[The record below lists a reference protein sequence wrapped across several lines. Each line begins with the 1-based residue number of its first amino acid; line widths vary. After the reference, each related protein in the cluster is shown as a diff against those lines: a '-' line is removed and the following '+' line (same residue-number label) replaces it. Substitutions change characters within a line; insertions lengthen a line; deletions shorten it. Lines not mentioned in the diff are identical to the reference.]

1 MQTQTVKKK
10 SSYREPLILIAFVII
25 GAVLGLALG
34 EKASVL
40 YPIGQIWLNLLFVL
54 LVPLIF
60 FSIAGSIANISDT
73 KRVGKLLVFTIGFF
87 IVTAAIAGIYMF
99 AVTGIFGVDTSIQID
114 TAEAATEAVA
124 NMGIGDQI
132 VNTFTVDDFP
142 LVISRAHILAL
153 IVFTVFFGVSV
164 SLLGE
169 QGKPV
174 ASWLSNMSLVFYKMV
189 SLLMKLAPIGLM
201 AYFANL
207 TGTYGPELLKSY
219 ARGLLIYYPATI
231 VYFFVFLALYA
242 FLAAG
247 SWGVKNFFKN
257 ILTPAL
263 TALGTRSSAAAIP
276 LQLDA
281 CDKMG
286 VPRDVSSV
294 VIPVGATCHMD
305 GACIATIYEIA
316 LCCALFSHPL
326 NSIGDYSLAHNL
338 EDAETALDFI
348 LSDEKYGFD
357 RSRIYAVGHSLGGF
371 VCGQL
376 SAKRAEI
383 RKAVLMTPC
392 DIGRLPVIAQ
402 EAPEAYRI
410 VCEVLDESGDWL
422 NGTSGEALLREAT
435 EHSDTL
441 RLESA
446 APGLASKPVLCIGGT
461 LDIYTPPELYCEPL
475 RRAVEKAGG
484 TQFRSVLWPTDHF
497 LSDYRLTVSETVLEF
512 LEN

>member
-1 MQTQTVKKK
+1 MHTKTEKKK

-40 YPIGQIWLNLLFVL
+40 YPIGQIWLNMLFVL

-60 FSIAGSIANISDT
+60 FSIAGSIANIADT
-73 KRVGKLLVFTIGFF
+73 KKVGKLLVFTIGFF
-87 IVTAAIAGIYMF
+87 IVTAAIAGVYMF
-99 AVTGIFGVDTSIQID
+99 VVTGIFGVDTSIQIG
-114 TAEAATEAVA
+114 TAEAAGEAAA
-124 NMGIGDQI
+124 NMGIGEQI
-132 VNTFTVDDFP
+132 VSTFTVEDFP

-174 ASWLSNMSLVFYKMV
+174 ASWLSSMSFVFYKMV
-189 SLLMKLAPIGLM
+189 SLLMKLAPIGLL

-219 ARGLLIYYPATI
+219 AHGLLIYYPATI

-247 SWGVKNFFKN
+247 PWGVKNFFKN

-286 VPRDVSSV
+286 VPREVSSV
-294 VIPVGATCHMD
+294 VVPVGATCHMD

-326 NSIGDYSLAHNL
+326 NSLGDYAFAVMIAVAGSVAVSSVPGGG
-338 EDAETALDFI
+338 AAMETMVISAF
-348 LSDEKYGFD
+348 GFP
-357 RSRIYAVGHSLGGF
+357 SVA
-371 VCGQL
+371 
-376 SAKRAEI
+376 
-383 RKAVLMTPC
+383 
-392 DIGRLPVIAQ
+392 LPVLLMMTQLFDAGCTLVNSCGDTV
-402 EAPEAYRI
+402 ASMVVTR
-410 VCEVLDESGDWL
+410 VLYGKDWYKKNL
-422 NGTSGEALLREAT
+422 NKQQ
-435 EHSDTL
+435 DN
-441 RLESA
+441 
-446 APGLASKPVLCIGGT
+446 
-461 LDIYTPPELYCEPL
+461 D
-475 RRAVEKAGG
+475 
-484 TQFRSVLWPTDHF
+484 
-497 LSDYRLTVSETVLEF
+497 
-512 LEN
+512 

>member
-34 EKASVL
+34 EKAAVL

-60 FSIAGSIANISDT
+60 FSIAGSIANIADT

-87 IVTAAIAGIYMF
+87 IVTAAIAGVYMF
-99 AVTGIFGVDTSIQID
+99 VVTGIFGVDTSIQIE
-114 TAEAATEAVA
+114 TAEAATEAAA

-132 VNTFTVDDFP
+132 VNTFTVNDFP

-326 NSIGDYSLAHNL
+326 NSIGDYAFAIMIAVAGSVAVSSVPGGG
-338 EDAETALDFI
+338 AAMETMVISAF
-348 LSDEKYGFD
+348 GFP
-357 RSRIYAVGHSLGGF
+357 SIA
-371 VCGQL
+371 
-376 SAKRAEI
+376 
-383 RKAVLMTPC
+383 
-392 DIGRLPVIAQ
+392 LPVLLMMTQLFDAGCTLVNSCGDTVASMVVTRVMYGKDWYKKNLNKQ
-402 EAPEAYRI
+402 ENN
-410 VCEVLDESGDWL
+410 D
-422 NGTSGEALLREAT
+422 
-435 EHSDTL
+435 
-441 RLESA
+441 
-446 APGLASKPVLCIGGT
+446 
-461 LDIYTPPELYCEPL
+461 
-475 RRAVEKAGG
+475 
-484 TQFRSVLWPTDHF
+484 
-497 LSDYRLTVSETVLEF
+497 
-512 LEN
+512 